1 MTADQRA
8 PVLMLVVC
16 AAPPALQIHELVEQV
31 QLDGWTVQVIATPT
45 AMTWIDTDRLAELT
59 DSPVRATARRP
70 DEPKSLPK
78 ADAVAVVPATFNT
91 INQWCAGVNNTLALG
106 VLNEAL
112 GSRLPIIT
120 APYAKPTLAAHPVFG
135 KNLRLLVDAGVDLL
149 PTEAIRPTSADQ
161 PFHWE
166 LITQR
171 LKPYRERA
179 LARRDGDAASRRNHP
194 GL

>member
-1 MTADQRA
+1 M
-8 PVLMLVVC
+8 LMLVVC

-45 AMTWIDTDRLAELT
+45 AMTWIDTDRLTTLT
-59 DSPVRATARRP
+59 GNPVRAATRRP
-70 DEPKSLPK
+70 DEPKTLPT

-91 INQWCAGVNNTLALG
+91 INQWCAGVNDTLALG

-112 GSRLPIIT
+112 GSRLPVIA
-120 APYAKPTLAAHPVFG
+120 APYAKSALTDHPIFG
-135 KNLRLLVDAGVDLL
+135 RNLRFLMDAGVDLL

-179 LARRDGDAASRRNHP
+179 LARRDGETASRRNHP
-194 GL
+194 GV